1 MQKLEW
7 EEKPIWGVKAIAEV
21 IGRSQRQT
29 FYMLEKGL
37 LPGEKIG
44 KSWVSN
50 LKKLRSCFE
59 GDNTQRS
66 SQQ

>member
-1 MQKLEW
+1 MQGLER

-37 LPGEKIG
+37 LPAEKIG

-50 LKKLRSCFE
+50 LKKLRTRFE
-59 GDNTQRS
+59 GDVSPRGAGQ
-66 SQQ
+66 